1 MEVNANSDEKTRKSQ
16 TVTDPLHQGTSG
28 TESRRSDIDTAVPV
42 DDGSDGDIDSCY
54 DEVADPD
61 DSKAETLLPHLGDDG
76 EAGSQLMSQESR
88 CPETKLT
95 M

>member
-1 MEVNANSDEKTRKSQ
+1 MKVNANGDKKTRKSQ

-42 DDGSDGDIDSCY
+42 DDGSNGDIDSCY

-61 DSKAETLLPHLGDDG
+61 DSEAETLLPHLGDDG
-76 EAGSQLMSQESR
+76 EADNQPVLRDGR
-88 CPETKLT
+88 F
-95 M
+95 